1 MMAKGNTLYHREW
14 LYLNETRHQMRL
26 KWAEFFHDWD
36 VLLCPAAATAAFP
49 HNQTGERWERMVTV
63 NGKPQPSTT
72 QMFWAGY
79 SGMCYLPS
87 TVAPA
92 GLTADG
98 LPVGVQI
105 VGPQYGDL
113 TCIALAQLLEREY
126 QGFVPPPGY
135 D

>member
-1 MMAKGNTLYHREW
+1 ML
-14 LYLNETRHQMRL
+14 
-26 KWAEFFHDWD
+26 
-36 VLLCPAAATAAFP
+36 
-49 HNQTGERWERMVTV
+49 TV

-79 SGMCYLPS
+79 SGMANLPS

-92 GLTADG
+92 GLTGAG

-105 VGPQYGDL
+105 VGPQYPDL
-113 TCIALAQLLEREY
+113 TCIRLAQLLEREF
-126 QGFVPPPGY
+126 QGFVAPPGY